1 MKILKKVLAAL
12 GILIALIL
20 IAALFM
26 KKDYALEREI
36 TINKPR
42 QEVFDYVKYLKNQN
56 YFSTWNMVDPKMKQ
70 TFTGTD
76 GAPGFISAWESDVLG
91 NGEQEIKKI
100 VEGERFETELRFK
113 GLFASVSPA
122 YITTESVSD
131 NQTKVKWGISGHM
144 AYPIN
149 FMQVFV
155 SMDEMIGTEY
165 AKSLANLK
173 VILEKQ

>member
-26 KKDYALEREI
+26 KKDYSLEREI

-42 QEVFDYVKYLKNQN
+42 QEVFNYVKYLKNQN

-76 GAPGFISAWESDVLG
+76 GAPGFISAWESDMLG
-91 NGEQEIKKI
+91 N
-100 VEGERFETELRFK
+100 LK
-113 GLFASVSPA
+113 G
-122 YITTESVSD
+122 
-131 NQTKVKWGISGHM
+131 
-144 AYPIN
+144 
-149 FMQVFV
+149 
-155 SMDEMIGTEY
+155 
-165 AKSLANLK
+165 
-173 VILEKQ
+173 ILEKQ

>member
-26 KKDYALEREI
+26 KKDYSLEREI

-42 QEVFDYVKYLKNQN
+42 QEVFNYVKYLKNQN

-76 GAPGFISAWESDVLG
+76 GALGFISAWESDMLG
-91 NGEQEIKKI
+91 N
-100 VEGERFETELRFK
+100 LK
-113 GLFASVSPA
+113 G
-122 YITTESVSD
+122 
-131 NQTKVKWGISGHM
+131 
-144 AYPIN
+144 
-149 FMQVFV
+149 
-155 SMDEMIGTEY
+155 
-165 AKSLANLK
+165 
-173 VILEKQ
+173 ILEKQ

>member
-76 GAPGFISAWESDVLG
+76 GAPGFISAWESDMLG

-113 GLFASVSPA
+113 GLFASVAPA

-131 NQTKVKWGISGHM
+131 TQTKVKWGMSGHM

-165 AKSLANLK
+165 AKSLVNLK
-173 VILEKQ
+173 GILEKQ